1 MNWRI
6 WRRSCY
12 NLIMKYFLLI
22 IFLAPMASLAQI
34 QSANSHLIAW
44 GIHGKVKQLT
54 EYYYE
59 KDQAYKDRHPTA
71 KVVNNF
77 DIAGRELE
85 EVRTDDKKIYKTV
98 YHYAKQRVYD
108 TTYLNGSVSQTEL
121 EILDSTGR
129 LSEWDFEINSPEMP
143 PGFRSFNSK
152 TTFKYDQ
159 MGRQIEID
167 DYDEGKVISKQTF
180 LYNNKNQASEE
191 DYISY
196 RSSGTKTRKI
206 VNSYNSSG
214 LKIKQIEY
222 ESGRLNAEGAI
233 SYDNFDKNGNWLLS
247 TAYDQYHSDPIYKD
261 NMSKSIT
268 VREISYFK

>member
-1 MNWRI
+1 
-6 WRRSCY
+6 
-12 NLIMKYFLLI
+12 MKYFLLI

-143 PGFRSFNSK
+143 KLLSNMIKWAGKSK
-152 TTFKYDQ
+152 LMITMRARLSQ
-159 MGRQIEID
+159 
-167 DYDEGKVISKQTF
+167 
-180 LYNNKNQASEE
+180 NKRF
-191 DYISY
+191 YTI
-196 RSSGTKTRKI
+196 I
-206 VNSYNSSG
+206 
-214 LKIKQIEY
+214 KIKRQKKTI
-222 ESGRLNAEGAI
+222 
-233 SYDNFDKNGNWLLS
+233 
-247 TAYDQYHSDPIYKD
+247 
-261 NMSKSIT
+261 
-268 VREISYFK
+268 

>member
-1 MNWRI
+1 
-6 WRRSCY
+6 
-12 NLIMKYFLLI
+12 MKYFLLI
-22 IFLAPMASLAQI
+22 IFLGPMASLAQI
-34 QSANSHLIAW
+34 QSANSCLIAW

-59 KDQAYKDRHPTA
+59 KDQAYKDKQPTA

-108 TTYLNGSVSQTEL
+108 TTYLNSSVSQTQL
-121 EILDSTGR
+121 EIY
-129 LSEWDFEINSPEMP
+129 SPEMP

-180 LYNNKNQASEE
+180 LYNNKNEVSEK

-261 NMSKSIT
+261 TLSKSIT